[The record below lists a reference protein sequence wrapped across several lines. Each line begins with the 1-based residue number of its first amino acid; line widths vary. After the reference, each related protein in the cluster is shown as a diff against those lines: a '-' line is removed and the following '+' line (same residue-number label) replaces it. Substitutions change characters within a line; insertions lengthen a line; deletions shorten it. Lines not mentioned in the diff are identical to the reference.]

1 MTVALAGREP
11 LGASGT
17 DGGLCWSG
25 LGVEPTVAIQV
36 ETEQNNGI
44 VVARL
49 RGELDAANAT
59 SVGHRL
65 IGLARRSAGLI
76 VDLSELDYLDS
87 PGVGMIF
94 KIAEGE
100 RGRGRSLAIVAPP
113 GSAARRVLQ
122 ICSVD
127 EIAEVHAAADLALG
141 TFGAAEA

>member
-1 MTVALAGREP
+1 M
-11 LGASGT
+11 
-17 DGGLCWSG
+17 
-25 LGVEPTVAIQV
+25 AIQV

-113 GSAARRVLQ
+113 GSATRRVLQ